1 MTPLINLMQKQER
14 SKSKL
19 SNPHDSS
26 NAVQSAV
33 MKYLTLSHLF
43 IYRKKQIHLLSHVWI
58 CVHSCC
64 RVCLFSYLAVGHLW
78 SAQSCVQYICI
89 SAKAQPHN
97 QLIVCNHRGL
107 HHHRTSVLLGCT
119 RVTHATSCALWGVFT
134 WVSLTRLK
142 KSNFSMLLLNPY
154 FFYIC
159 ASSKTRGGWANDI
172 VVSVCLFVTHR
183 KPRVLA
189 GCGQWATWR
198 AGTRAKD
205 CHWQTPGTELFRNS
219 WCCRH
224 RHRQSQRWAHPPS
237 APPHFR
243 ICNLELVLS

>member
-64 RVCLFSYLAVGHLW
+64 RVCLFSYLAVGHLS

-107 HHHRTSVLLGCT
+107 HRHRTSMLLGCT
-119 RVTHATSCALWGVFT
+119 RVTHATSCAL
-134 WVSLTRLK
+134 
-142 KSNFSMLLLNPY
+142 
-154 FFYIC
+154 
-159 ASSKTRGGWANDI
+159 
-172 VVSVCLFVTHR
+172 
-183 KPRVLA
+183 
-189 GCGQWATWR
+189 
-198 AGTRAKD
+198 
-205 CHWQTPGTELFRNS
+205 
-219 WCCRH
+219 
-224 RHRQSQRWAHPPS
+224 
-237 APPHFR
+237 
-243 ICNLELVLS
+243 